1 MTPSGLPT
9 EIQVEVTS
17 ACNLACRMCLVR
29 YRPKLGK
36 RAGAMRFY
44 TFRKILNELPA
55 LEKVT

>member
-1 MTPSGLPT
+1 
-9 EIQVEVTS
+9 
-17 ACNLACRMCLVR
+17 MCLVR

-44 TFRKILNELPA
+44 TFRKILDELPA